1 MIVFDNVSK
10 IYCIDINNSR
20 KNAISRIMGLKRRN
34 HFLEDNEFY
43 AIKDISF
50 ALEKGKS
57 LIIVGPPSAN
67 TAIARLICGLTNPSG
82 GSVKVAGRTRLVGS
96 SKVGTTP
103 FMSVRNYL
111 YLLSMLYGLDRR
123 KLRETCDKILQDCG
137 MKHLAEKKIGELTED
152 LVKRVSY
159 YTSIFID
166 SDVYVFDKLK
176 FESSDYGGL
185 CKKRFEEILN
195 TRTVVILGKT
205 IKELPINSDNVMFID
220 GSRKLYFGPYE
231 SAIEIHNRSE
241 ELETDKE
248 IHGEDISASI
258 SSVLSNYKKMT
269 QREAERDTCSQDYHI
284 NALEISIKKIVEDKL
299 DRLLKEQKPV
309 IAGPYISDVG
319 IELIYWIP
327 FLRWLI
333 ETYRLD
339 GNTFIAVSRCG
350 VDKWYKE
357 LGVRYVDIC
366 DLLGQENAA
375 LLFKERVAAGSIKQ
389 FTMTKLESSL
399 INTVSEK
406 NGFVDYHLIHPSVMY
421 NLFLPVWKHL
431 LPEGFI
437 CNYTSNKPFKSLKG
451 GIKIDGLPDEYVAVK
466 FSFCPQFPD
475 NPQNRFFLESIID
488 ELSRQYQVVNLNTGI
503 QIDGHRDFGTESKGI
518 FDLKN
523 IVNHRNLLEVQTN
536 VIANAKLF
544 IGTHTNMAY
553 LAPLIG
559 IKTINIYSEMN
570 AGIYPVNAWI
580 LNSLPANFLN
590 HYFSVVEA
598 SPLNLSDLINET
610 RCIMEGEK

>member
-10 IYCIDINNSR
+10 IYCMDINNSR

-67 TAIARLICGLTNPSG
+67 TAIARLICGLTSPSG

-152 LVKRVSY
+152 LVKRLSY

-220 GSRKLYFGPYE
+220 GSRKLYFGLYE

-241 ELETDKE
+241 KLETDKE

-269 QREAERDTCSQDYHI
+269 QKEAERGTCGQDYPI
-284 NALEISIKKIVEDKL
+284 NALEILTQLEREFGRASKVFKLVQAGERVEDNVGKL
-299 DRLLKEQKPV
+299 HKSFKRVQILLRD
-309 IAGPYISDVG
+309 YIECLGGKAKSR
-319 IELIYWIP
+319 EEEENEC
-327 FLRWLI
+327 LR
-333 ETYRLD
+333 R
-339 GNTFIAVSRCG
+339 
-350 VDKWYKE
+350 
-357 LGVRYVDIC
+357 
-366 DLLGQENAA
+366 
-375 LLFKERVAAGSIKQ
+375 
-389 FTMTKLESSL
+389 
-399 INTVSEK
+399 
-406 NGFVDYHLIHPSVMY
+406 
-421 NLFLPVWKHL
+421 
-431 LPEGFI
+431 
-437 CNYTSNKPFKSLKG
+437 
-451 GIKIDGLPDEYVAVK
+451 
-466 FSFCPQFPD
+466 
-475 NPQNRFFLESIID
+475 
-488 ELSRQYQVVNLNTGI
+488 
-503 QIDGHRDFGTESKGI
+503 
-518 FDLKN
+518 
-523 IVNHRNLLEVQTN
+523 
-536 VIANAKLF
+536 
-544 IGTHTNMAY
+544 
-553 LAPLIG
+553 
-559 IKTINIYSEMN
+559 
-570 AGIYPVNAWI
+570 
-580 LNSLPANFLN
+580 
-590 HYFSVVEA
+590 
-598 SPLNLSDLINET
+598 
-610 RCIMEGEK
+610 